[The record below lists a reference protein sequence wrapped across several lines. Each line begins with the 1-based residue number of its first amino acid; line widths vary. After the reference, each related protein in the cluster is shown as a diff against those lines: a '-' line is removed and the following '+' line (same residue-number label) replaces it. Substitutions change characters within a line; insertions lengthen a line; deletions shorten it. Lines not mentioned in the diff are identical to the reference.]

1 MDKNTQVIMRKHAE
15 AAVKA
20 LQANRMDARLVENR
34 EELMELLKEMVPGGS
49 VICSGGSMTLEECG
63 VYSWLKDGPYDFYF
77 RGRTGQDG
85 QPIDVFRKAFDA
97 DWYFTS
103 SNAITMNGELYNV
116 DGNANRTAAMT
127 FGPRNVVVIA
137 GWNKIVKDLGEAE
150 ARVKSMAAPANSERL
165 GCQTGC
171 RVTGCCVGCRAEQRI
186 CCTTVIHSFQRAPG
200 RIKVFILPE
209 ELGY

>member
-1 MDKNTQVIMRKHAE
+1 MDKNTQAVMRRQAE
-15 AAVKA
+15 ATVKA
-20 LQANRMDARLVENR
+20 LKANRMDACLVESR
-34 EELMELLKEMVPGGS
+34 EELMKLLKEMIPAGAV
-49 VICSGGSMTLEECG
+49 VCSGGSMTLEECG
-63 VYSWLKDGPYDFYF
+63 VYGMLMDGPYDFYF
-77 RGRTGQDG
+77 RGRTDADG
-85 QPIDVFRKAFDA
+85 QPIDVLRKAFTA

-137 GWNKIVKDLGEAE
+137 GWNKIVRDLAAAE
-150 ARVKSMAAPANSERL
+150 ARVKFIAAPANSERL
-165 GCQTGC
+165 DCQTGC
-171 RVTGCCVGCRAEQRI
+171 RSTGFCVNCHADKRV
-186 CCTTVIHSFQRAPG
+186 CCTTVIHSFQRMPG